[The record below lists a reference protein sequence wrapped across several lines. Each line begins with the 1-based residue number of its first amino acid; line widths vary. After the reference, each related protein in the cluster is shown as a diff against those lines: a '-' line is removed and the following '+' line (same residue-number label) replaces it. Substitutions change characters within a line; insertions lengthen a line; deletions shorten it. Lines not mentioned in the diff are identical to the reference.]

1 MNLYDFI
8 AGFQNATTQ
17 DAAALMKALS
27 AGYATSPDTQS
38 GGGALRIES
47 LERTMHNLTFT
58 ERNLVLWKDIPKA
71 KAFNTVE
78 EYNVINDYGSAGGF
92 WQEGEKPEE
101 SSGDYQREVAKVK
114 FVGVSRSVTH
124 PMTLVNAVT
133 EPMNLE
139 SINGLR
145 ELLFITE
152 TGLFWGNASGAAG
165 SEYVEWDGLYNQV
178 TNTYD
183 ARNDTLDKELM
194 DKVAVMVTDNYGFPT
209 DMYMSYSALSK
220 FRRVYD
226 TTERYIHPGAENS
239 TTAGYTI
246 NQLLTTSGDINL
258 KPSVLIN
265 HSRAFALG
273 KKPVPNAASSSK
285 APNAPTLAVAVNA
298 DGTGNFTEGAGDYKY
313 QVTLINRYGES
324 APCAV
329 QTATLANATDSVT
342 LTITSAA
349 SGETPQQAAIYR
361 SNKGG
366 SDLKLVARIPLTTA
380 NLNAD
385 TVWKDTCDI
394 IAGRETLF
402 LVDLVPDVMRFL
414 QLTPAMR
421 MPLAVIAPAFRFM
434 ILMYGVPIVYAP
446 KKAVVIKNV
455 AI

>member
-8 AGFQNATTQ
+8 AGYQNATTQ
-17 DAAALMKALS
+17 DAADLMKALS
-27 AGYATSPDTQS
+27 AGYGTSPSTQS
-38 GGGALRIES
+38 GGGAVRIES

-58 ERNLVLWKDIPKA
+58 ERNLVFWKDIPKA
-71 KAFNTVE
+71 KAFNTIE
-78 EYNVINDYGSAGGF
+78 EYNIISDYGSAGGF

-101 SSGDYQREVAKVK
+101 SSGTYQREVAKVK

-124 PMTLVNAVT
+124 PMSLVNAVT

-165 SEYVEWDGLYNQV
+165 SEYVEWDGLYNQI

-183 ARNDTLDKELM
+183 ARSDTLNKELM
-194 DKVAVMVTDNYGFPT
+194 DKVAVKVTDNYGFPT
-209 DMYMSYSALSK
+209 DMYMSYTALSK

-226 TTERYIHPGAENS
+226 TTERYIHPGAENAK
-239 TTAGYTI
+239 TAGYTI

-265 HSRAFALG
+265 NSKAFAIG
-273 KKPVPNAASSSK
+273 MKPAPSAASSTS
-285 APNAPTLAVAVNA
+285 APGAPTVTATVNA
-298 DGTGNFTEGAGDYKY
+298 DGTGNFSEGTGNYKY

-329 QTATLANATDSVT
+329 QTAAVGNLDDSVT
-342 LTITSAA
+342 LAITSSA
-349 SGETPQQAAIYR
+349 SGEAPQQAAVYR

-380 NLNAD
+380 GLSA
-385 TVWKDTCDI
+385 TTSWKDTCDI

-421 MPLAVIAPAFRFM
+421 MPLAVIAPALRFM
-434 ILMYGVPIVYAP
+434 ILMYGVPVVYAP
-446 KKAVVIKNV
+446 KKSIVIKNV
-455 AI
+455 SV